1 MGTTHPRAPSAV
13 SRRKMAWLP
22 FWRMKTKQSRCRA
35 LTASFPDTNGGLGMG
50 RDFKG
55 CQDGGFRFGQRKF
68 FKIKLRGF
76 PKVGQGFV
84 KSLALRRRTGLRV
97 CGDEPAFFL
106 MHDC

>member
-22 FWRMKTKQSRCRA
+22 FWRMKTKPSRCRA

-76 PKVGQGFV
+76 PQGRHMLLNGGADVAPGFLT
-84 KSLALRRRTGLRV
+84 SLAIA
-97 CGDEPAFFL
+97 E
-106 MHDC
+106 